1 MRTKRSMKDDLEDE
15 KEEEEER
22 EGRLEVS
29 PASVGRAMGGDGRT
43 IHSQAAP
50 LSRPVD
56 AGFVIFE
63 LSSFGEVQLKMLFW
77 PHVNFVLKVH
87 SNVSHKFKSLFM
99 SMQNALSQS
108 FHSYLRKG
116 PIYHSSG
123 SPIYYRL

>member
-15 KEEEEER
+15 KEEEQER

-77 PHVNFVLKVH
+77 RHVNFVLKVH

-99 SMQNALSQS
+99 SM
-108 FHSYLRKG
+108 
-116 PIYHSSG
+116 
-123 SPIYYRL
+123 

>member
-1 MRTKRSMKDDLEDE
+1 M
-15 KEEEEER
+15 ER

-63 LSSFGEVQLKMLFW
+63 LSSQL
-77 PHVNFVLKVH
+77 
-87 SNVSHKFKSLFM
+87 
-99 SMQNALSQS
+99 
-108 FHSYLRKG
+108 
-116 PIYHSSG
+116 
-123 SPIYYRL
+123 

>member
-1 MRTKRSMKDDLEDE
+1 MVGFGLLIFKCKKYHWISSETLRRIWGVRTKRSMKDDLEDE

-63 LSSFGEVQLKMLFW
+63 LSSFGEVQL
-77 PHVNFVLKVH
+77 
-87 SNVSHKFKSLFM
+87 
-99 SMQNALSQS
+99 
-108 FHSYLRKG
+108 
-116 PIYHSSG
+116 
-123 SPIYYRL
+123 

>member
-1 MRTKRSMKDDLEDE
+1 MIVLRGGHEGPEGGMGGQSTAALRSIPANCIAMCIVLR
-15 KEEEEER
+15 ER

-63 LSSFGEVQLKMLFW
+63 LSSFGEVQL
-77 PHVNFVLKVH
+77 
-87 SNVSHKFKSLFM
+87 
-99 SMQNALSQS
+99 
-108 FHSYLRKG
+108 
-116 PIYHSSG
+116 
-123 SPIYYRL
+123 